1 MGNPRMLLLDE
12 PSEGLAPLIVAALK
26 VQINRLRASELSG
39 ILIDRSLDFV
49 LSLSSRAYVL
59 EKGEMKFSGAAEE
72 LRGNDTLL
80 RHYLTV

>member
-12 PSEGLAPLIVAALK
+12 PLEGLAPLVVAAPK
-26 VQINRLRASELSG
+26 VQINRQRASELSV
-39 ILIDRSLDFV
+39 ILTDQSLDFV

-59 EKGEMKFSGAAEE
+59 EKGEMKFSGAAAE

-80 RHYLTV
+80 RQYITV